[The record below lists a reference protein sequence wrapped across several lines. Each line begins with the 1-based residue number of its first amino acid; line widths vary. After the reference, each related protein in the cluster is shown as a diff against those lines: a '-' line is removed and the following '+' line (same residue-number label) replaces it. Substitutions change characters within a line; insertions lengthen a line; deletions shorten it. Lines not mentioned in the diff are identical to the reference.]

1 MTKFA
6 VVVVITILIF
16 CAVRATAQQHAPTK
30 KQCDADAN
38 LWSVTDLNNSD
49 LHISI
54 KELGAR
60 DREMAA
66 CMFAYTPEVLKTSKY
81 DALASWYIFQL
92 HERTQNFIRGMGCG
106 INSSTKMR
114 QGCGNKAPFFMI
126 VHRSQAQKHS
136 ILSRGST

>member
-1 MTKFA
+1 VLISFFAQHENYEDNVTKFA

-92 HERTQNFIRGMGCG
+92 HERTQNFIKRHGLWDKFLDEDAAGL
-106 INSSTKMR
+106 R
-114 QGCGNKAPFFMI
+114 
-126 VHRSQAQKHS
+126 
-136 ILSRGST
+136 